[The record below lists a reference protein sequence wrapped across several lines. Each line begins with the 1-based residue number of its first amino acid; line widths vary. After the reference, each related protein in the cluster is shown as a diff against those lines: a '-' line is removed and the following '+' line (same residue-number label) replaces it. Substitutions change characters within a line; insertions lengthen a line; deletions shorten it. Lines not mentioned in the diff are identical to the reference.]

1 MTTKNLAE
9 RIGVVETR
17 VENLNE
23 KLDELKSDV
32 VSSKEEIKEHLDC
45 IAKSA
50 EEAHAV
56 LTEKIT
62 NLERVKD
69 KWFWIF
75 TGALAVIAWK
85 LGDSGLIIQLLE
97 KIL

>member
-23 KLDELKSDV
+23 KVDELKADV
-32 VSSKEEIKEHLDC
+32 AGSKEEIKEHLDC
-45 IAKSA
+45 LGQKA

-56 LTEKIT
+56 LNKKIT
-62 NLERVKD
+62 D
-69 KWFWIF
+69 
-75 TGALAVIAWK
+75 
-85 LGDSGLIIQLLE
+85 LE
-97 KIL
+97 KIKEPGVHPLLLWSK

>member
-1 MTTKNLAE
+1 MASKNLSE

-23 KLDELKSDV
+23 KVDELKSDV

-45 IAKSA
+45 LGQKA

-56 LTEKIT
+56 LSRKITDLEKI
-62 NLERVKD
+62 KD
-69 KWFWIF
+69 KWFWFF
-75 TGALAVIAWK
+75 TGAVAVASWAI
-85 LGDSGLIIQLLE
+85 GHSGLIA
-97 KIL
+97 KILG